1 MLHPEHFYHIYNHAN
16 GDENLFREERNYYF
30 FLSKVN
36 IYLLPY
42 MKIYAYC
49 LMPNHFHLLV
59 SIRSQH
65 AIAGMFEHSVV
76 YTTLN
81 ETEQFEYLYKK
92 ISKSVSN
99 LCSSYTQA
107 LNKVY
112 GRKGSLF
119 IPNFRSRLVEDDLSF
134 CRLVYYIHYNPVRHG
149 FVSGIGQWKHTSY
162 HALRYDNMTMLE
174 REYVMGLFGGRKGF
188 EDYHV
193 FNA

>member
-30 FLSKVN
+30 FLSKIN
-36 IYLLPY
+36 IYLSPY

-49 LMPNHFHLLV
+49 LMPNHFHLVV
-59 SIRSQH
+59 SIRSEEE
-65 AIAGMFEHSVV
+65 IAAMFDDLEA
-76 YTTLN
+76 YTALN
-81 ETEQFEYLYKK
+81 ETERFNFLYRK

-107 LNKVY
+107 VNKVY

-119 IPNFRSRLVEDDLSF
+119 IPNFKSKPVEDDLSF
-134 CRLVYYIHYNPVRHG
+134 CRLVYYVHSNPVRHG
-149 FVSGIGQWKHTSY
+149 FVSGIEKWKHSSFQ
-162 HALRYDNMTMLE
+162 ALLSDSVSILE
-174 REYVMGLFGGRKGF
+174 KEYVMAVFGGKKAF
-188 EDYHV
+188 ADYHV